1 MSRFSQIR
9 RVESTGS
16 TNDDVAKMLGENEA
30 RGLTLVADYQTHG
43 AGRKG
48 RSWIASPGS
57 ALLFT
62 TALPDPIPSRDLWI
76 VPFWIGLAVYE
87 ALAGF
92 GIATQLQWPNDVLV
106 NGAKVAGILCVS
118 RVAGDEA
125 WAACGV
131 GINVK
136 RPEDPDDIA
145 GIDPP
150 PAFISDVRELGR
162 DELLHAI
169 LSAADTSYA
178 KLRSP
183 TDVARAWES
192 AAGVPGARYRLL
204 LDETPAPFEATA
216 LTLGKTGE
224 LVVDA
229 SGSRRSVAMAQARVL
244 RGS

>member
-1 MSRFSQIR
+1 MTRFSQIR
-9 RVESTGS
+9 HVASTGS
-16 TNDDVAKMLGENEA
+16 TNDDIAKILGESEA
-30 RGLTLVADYQTHG
+30 RGLTLVADYQTKG
-43 AGRKG
+43 TGRKG

-62 TALPDPIPSRDLWI
+62 TALPDPLPSRDLWV
-76 VPFWIGLAVYE
+76 VPFWIGLAVHE

-92 GIATQLQWPNDVLV
+92 GVTTQLQWPNDVLL
-106 NGAKVAGILCVS
+106 NGAKLAGILCVS

-131 GINVK
+131 GINVA
-136 RPEDPDDIA
+136 RPQNSDDIA

-150 PAFISDVRELGR
+150 PAFISDVCELSR
-162 DELLHAI
+162 DELLQAI
-169 LSAADTSYA
+169 LRRADSSYET
-178 KLRSP
+178 LQSP
-183 TDVARAWES
+183 ESIAPAWEA
-192 AAGVPGARYRLL
+192 AAGIPGTHYRLL

-216 LTLGKTGE
+216 LALGKSGE

-229 SGSRRSVAMAQARVL
+229 AGSRRLVAMAEARVL